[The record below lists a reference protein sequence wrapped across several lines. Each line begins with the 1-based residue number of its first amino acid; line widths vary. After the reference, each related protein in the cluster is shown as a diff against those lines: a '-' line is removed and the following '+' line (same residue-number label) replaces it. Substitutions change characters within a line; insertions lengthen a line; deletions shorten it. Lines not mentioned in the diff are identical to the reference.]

1 MTVRVL
7 IVEDQARTAQELR
20 SGLVSAGLEALVAPS
35 AEEALPLATSG
46 IFDALVVDVM
56 LPGMSGL
63 DLVQSLRRAGSPVP
77 VIFLSAKGG
86 LEDRL
91 RGLEAG
97 GDDYLAKPYSI
108 LEVVARLR
116 SIVRRV
122 QPVQA
127 PPRIQVADLVWDA
140 THRSITRSGHRIDLT
155 PKEYALMIILLENAG
170 RVVARSQ
177 LVKAV
182 WGLEGAVDANAV
194 DVQILRLR
202 RKVDD
207 PFPVKLIHTLR
218 GVGLVL
224 EPREPA

>member
-1 MTVRVL
+1 MRIL
-7 IVEDQARTAQELR
+7 IVEDEVRTAQELR
-20 SGLVSAGLEALVAPS
+20 SGLLTAGFEAVVAAS
-35 AEEALPLATSG
+35 GEEGLSLGATAS
-46 IFDALVVDVM
+46 FDAMVVDVM
-56 LPGMSGL
+56 LPGISGI
-63 DLVQSLRRAGSPVP
+63 QFIQHLRGSGSAVP
-77 VIFLSAKGG
+77 VIFLSAKGT

-97 GDDYLAKPYSI
+97 GDDYLTKPYSI

-122 QPVQA
+122 QPAQ
-127 PPRIQVADLVWDA
+127 PPVRIQVGDLVWEA
-140 THRSITRSGHRIDLT
+140 KHRSIARSGHRIDLT
-155 PKEYALMIILLENAG
+155 PKEYALMVLLLENAG
-170 RVVARSQ
+170 QVVARSQ

-207 PFPVKLIHTLR
+207 PYAVKLIHTLR

-224 EPREPA
+224 EPRD

>member
-1 MTVRVL
+1 MRVL

-20 SGLVSAGLEALVAPS
+20 AGLASAGLEALVAPTG
-35 AEEALPLATSG
+35 EEALPLAGSG
-46 IFDALVVDVM
+46 VFDALVVDVM
-56 LPGMSGL
+56 LPGLSGL
-63 DLVQSLRRAGSPVP
+63 ELVTALRGAGNPVP
-77 VIFLSAKGG
+77 VIFLSAKGN

-127 PPRIQVADLVWDA
+127 PSRIQVADLVWDRV
-140 THRSITRSGHRIDLT
+140 HRSIQRSGHRIDLT
-155 PKEYALMIILLENAG
+155 PKEYALMALLLENAG
-170 RVVARSQ
+170 QVVARSQ
-177 LVKAV
+177 LVKTV

>member
-1 MTVRVL
+1 MRIL
-7 IVEDQARTAQELR
+7 IVEDEARTAQELR
-20 SGLVSAGLEALVAPS
+20 SGLMTAGFEAIVAAS
-35 AEEALPLATSG
+35 GEEGLSLGSTAS
-46 IFDALVVDVM
+46 FDAMVVDVM
-56 LPGMSGL
+56 LPGISGIEFI
-63 DLVQSLRRAGSPVP
+63 QHLRGSGSTVP
-77 VIFLSAKGG
+77 VIFLSAKGS

-97 GDDYLAKPYSI
+97 GDDYLTKPYSI

-122 QPVQA
+122 QPAQ
-127 PPRIQVADLVWDA
+127 PPVRIQVGDLVWEA
-140 THRSITRSGHRIDLT
+140 KHRSIARSGHRIDLT
-155 PKEYALMIILLENAG
+155 PKEYALMVLLLENAG
-170 RVVARSQ
+170 QVVARSQ

-207 PFPVKLIHTLR
+207 PYAVKLIHTLR

-224 EPREPA
+224 EPREIA

>member
-1 MTVRVL
+1 MRVL
-7 IVEDQARTAQELR
+7 IIEDQARTAGELR
-20 SGLVSAGLEALVAPS
+20 SGLVNAGFEAVVATTV
-35 AEEALPLATSG
+35 EEALPLAQSG
-46 IFDALVVDVM
+46 VFDALVVDIM
-56 LPGMSGL
+56 LPGRSGL
-63 DLVQSLRRAGSPVP
+63 ELVEALRGAGHPVP
-77 VIFLSAKGG
+77 IIILSAKGN

-97 GDDYLAKPYSI
+97 ADDYLAKPYSI

-116 SIVRRV
+116 TITRRA
-122 QPVQA
+122 QPVVAA
-127 PPRIQVADLVWDA
+127 PVQVADLVWDPA
-140 THRSITRSGHRIDLT
+140 RRSVVRSGRRIELT
-155 PKEYALMIILLENAG
+155 PKEYALMVLLLEHAG
-170 RVVARSQ
+170 RVVPRSQ

-182 WGLEGAVDANAV
+182 WGIEGAVDANAV

-224 EPREPA
+224 EPRAAD

>member
-1 MTVRVL
+1 MRIL
-7 IVEDQARTAQELR
+7 IVEDEVRTAQELR
-20 SGLVSAGLEALVAPS
+20 SGLMTAGFEAIVAAS
-35 AEEALPLATSG
+35 GEEGLSLGATAS
-46 IFDALVVDVM
+46 FDAMVVDVM
-56 LPGMSGL
+56 LPGISGI
-63 DLVQSLRRAGSPVP
+63 QFIQRLRGSGSTVP
-77 VIFLSAKGG
+77 VIFLSAKGT

-97 GDDYLAKPYSI
+97 GDDYLTKPYSI

-122 QPVQA
+122 QPAQLPV
-127 PPRIQVADLVWDA
+127 RIQVGDLVWEA
-140 THRSITRSGHRIDLT
+140 KHRSIARSGHRIDLT
-155 PKEYALMIILLENAG
+155 PKEYALMVLLLENAG
-170 RVVARSQ
+170 QVVARSQ

-207 PFPVKLIHTLR
+207 PYAVKLIHTLR

-224 EPREPA
+224 EPRETA

>member
-1 MTVRVL
+1 MRVL
-7 IVEDQARTAQELR
+7 IVEDEARTAQELR
-20 SGLVSAGLEALVAPS
+20 AGLASADLEALVAGS
-35 AEEALPLATSG
+35 AEEALPLAGSG
-46 IFDALVVDVM
+46 VFDALVVDAM
-56 LPGMSGL
+56 LPGQSGL
-63 DLVQSLRRAGSPVP
+63 DLVKALRGAGNPVP
-77 VIFLSAKGG
+77 VIFLSAKGN

-122 QPVQA
+122 QPAQA
-127 PPRIQVADLVWDA
+127 PSRIQVADLVWEA
-140 THRSITRSGHRIDLT
+140 KHRSITRSGHRIDLT
-155 PKEYALMIILLENAG
+155 PKEYALMILLLENAG
-170 RVVARSQ
+170 QVVGRSQ

>member
-1 MTVRVL
+1 VTVRVL

-63 DLVQSLRRAGSPVP
+63 ELVQALRRAGSPVP
-77 VIFLSAKGG
+77 VIFLSAKGN

-127 PPRIQVADLVWDA
+127 PARIQVADLVWDA

-155 PKEYALMIILLENAG
+155 PKEYALMILLLENAG

>member
-1 MTVRVL
+1 MRIL
-7 IVEDQARTAQELR
+7 IVEDEARTAQELR
-20 SGLVSAGLEALVAPS
+20 SGLLAAGFEAVVAAS
-35 AEEALPLATSG
+35 GEEGLSHGATSS
-46 IFDALVVDVM
+46 FDAMVVDVM
-56 LPGMSGL
+56 LPGISGI
-63 DLVQSLRRAGSPVP
+63 QFIQHLRASGSAVP
-77 VIFLSAKGG
+77 VIFLSAKGA

-97 GDDYLAKPYSI
+97 GDDYLTKPYSI

-122 QPVQA
+122 QPAQ
-127 PPRIQVADLVWDA
+127 PPVRIQVGDLIWEA
-140 THRSITRSGHRIDLT
+140 KHRSIARSGHRIDLT
-155 PKEYALMIILLENAG
+155 PKEYALMVLLLENAG
-170 RVVARSQ
+170 QVVARSQ

-207 PFPVKLIHTLR
+207 PYAVKLIHTLR

-224 EPREPA
+224 EPRETP

>member
-1 MTVRVL
+1 MRVL

-20 SGLVSAGLEALVAPS
+20 SGLAAAGLEALVVAS
-35 AEEALPLATSG
+35 GEEALPLAGSG
-46 IFDALVVDVM
+46 VFDALVVDVM
-56 LPGMSGL
+56 LPGLSGL
-63 DLVQSLRRAGSPVP
+63 EVVKALRGAGNPVP
-77 VIFLSAKGG
+77 VIFLSAKGN

-122 QPVQA
+122 QPVQ
-127 PPRIQVADLVWDA
+127 PPTRIQVADLVWDR
-140 THRSITRSGHRIDLT
+140 THRSILRSGHRIDLT
-155 PKEYALMIILLENAG
+155 PKEYTLMALLLENAG
-170 RVVARSQ
+170 QVVARSQ
-177 LVKAV
+177 LVKTV

>member
-1 MTVRVL
+1 MRVL

-20 SGLVSAGLEALVAPS
+20 SGLASAGLEALVAPS
-35 AEEALPLATSG
+35 GEDALPLAGSG
-46 IFDALVVDVM
+46 VFDALVVDVM
-56 LPGMSGL
+56 LPGLSGL
-63 DLVQSLRRAGSPVP
+63 ELVKALRSSGNAVP
-77 VIFLSAKGG
+77 VIFLSAKGN

-108 LEVVARLR
+108 LEVVARLK

-122 QPVQA
+122 QPAQA
-127 PPRIQVADLVWDA
+127 PVRVQVADLVWDRM
-140 THRSITRSGHRIDLT
+140 HRSIQRSGHRIDLT
-155 PKEYALMIILLENAG
+155 PKEYALMALLLENAG
-170 RVVARSQ
+170 QVVARSQ

-207 PFPVKLIHTLR
+207 PYPLKLIHTLR

-224 EPREPA
+224 ESREPA

>member
-1 MTVRVL
+1 MRVL

-20 SGLVSAGLEALVAPS
+20 SGLAAAGLEALVVAS
-35 AEEALPLATSG
+35 GEEALPLAGSG
-46 IFDALVVDVM
+46 VFDALVVDVM
-56 LPGMSGL
+56 LPGLSGL
-63 DLVQSLRRAGSPVP
+63 EVVKALRGAGNPVP
-77 VIFLSAKGG
+77 VIFLSAKGN

-122 QPVQA
+122 QPVQS
-127 PPRIQVADLVWDA
+127 PTRIQVADLVWDR
-140 THRSITRSGHRIDLT
+140 THRSILRSGHRIDLT
-155 PKEYALMIILLENAG
+155 PKEYTLMALLLENAG
-170 RVVARSQ
+170 QVVARSQ
-177 LVKAV
+177 LVKTV

>member
-35 AEEALPLATSG
+35 AEEALPLAASG

-63 DLVQSLRRAGSPVP
+63 ELVQALRRAGSPVP
-77 VIFLSAKGG
+77 VIFLSAKGN

-127 PPRIQVADLVWDA
+127 PARIQVADLVWDA

-155 PKEYALMIILLENAG
+155 PKEYALMILLLENAG

>member
-1 MTVRVL
+1 MRVL
-7 IVEDQARTAQELR
+7 IIEDQARTAGELR
-20 SGLVSAGLEALVAPS
+20 SGLVNAGFEAVVATTV
-35 AEEALPLATSG
+35 EEALPLAQSG
-46 IFDALVVDVM
+46 VFDALVVDIM
-56 LPGMSGL
+56 LPGRSGL
-63 DLVQSLRRAGSPVP
+63 DLVETLRGAGHPVP
-77 VIFLSAKGG
+77 IIILSAKGN

-97 GDDYLAKPYSI
+97 ADDYLAKPYSI

-116 SIVRRV
+116 TITRRA
-122 QPVQA
+122 QPVVAA
-127 PPRIQVADLVWDA
+127 PVQVADLVWDPA
-140 THRSITRSGHRIDLT
+140 RRSVARGGRRIELT
-155 PKEYALMIILLENAG
+155 PKEYALMVLLLEHAG
-170 RVVARSQ
+170 RVVPRSQ

-182 WGLEGAVDANAV
+182 WGIEGAVDANAV

-224 EPREPA
+224 EPRAAD

>member
-1 MTVRVL
+1 MRVL
-7 IVEDQARTAQELR
+7 IVEDQARTAAELR
-20 SGLVSAGLEALVAPS
+20 SGLVNAGFEAVVATTV
-35 AEEALPLATSG
+35 EEALPLAQSG
-46 IFDALVVDVM
+46 VFEALVVDIM
-56 LPGMSGL
+56 LPGRSGL
-63 DLVQSLRRAGSPVP
+63 DLVEALRAAGHPVP
-77 VIFLSAKGG
+77 IIILSAKGN

-97 GDDYLAKPYSI
+97 ADDYLAKPYSI

-116 SIVRRV
+116 TITRRA
-122 QPVQA
+122 QPVMAA
-127 PPRIQVADLVWDA
+127 PVQVADLVWDPA
-140 THRSITRSGHRIDLT
+140 RRSVARGGKRIELT
-155 PKEYALMIILLENAG
+155 PKEYALMVLLLEHAG
-170 RVVARSQ
+170 RVVPRSQ

-207 PFPVKLIHTLR
+207 PFPLKLIHTLR

-224 EPREPA
+224 EPREAD

>member
-1 MTVRVL
+1 MRVL

-20 SGLVSAGLEALVAPS
+20 SGLASAGLEALVAAS
-35 AEEALPLATSG
+35 GEEALPLAGSG

-63 DLVQSLRRAGSPVP
+63 EVVKTLRGAGNPVP
-77 VIFLSAKGG
+77 VIFLSAKGN

-122 QPVQA
+122 QPAQA
-127 PPRIQVADLVWDA
+127 PSRVQVADLVWDR
-140 THRSITRSGHRIDLT
+140 THRSILRSGHRIDLT
-155 PKEYALMIILLENAG
+155 PKEYTLMALLLENAG
-170 RVVARSQ
+170 QVVARSQ

-207 PFPVKLIHTLR
+207 PYPVKLIHTLR

>member
-155 PKEYALMIILLENAG
+155 PKEYALMILLLENAG

>member
-1 MTVRVL
+1 MRIL
-7 IVEDQARTAQELR
+7 IVEDETRTAQELR
-20 SGLVSAGLEALVAPS
+20 SGLASAGFEALVAPNG
-35 AEEALPLATSG
+35 EEALSLAGSG

-56 LPGMSGL
+56 LPGLSGIE
-63 DLVQSLRRAGSPVP
+63 LVKGLRRSGNSVP
-77 VIFLSAKGG
+77 VIFLSAKGD

-91 RGLEAG
+91 RGLDAG

-116 SIVRRV
+116 TIARRV
-122 QPVQA
+122 QQVPQPA
-127 PPRIQVADLVWDA
+127 GLQVADLVWDA
-140 THRSITRSGHRIDLT
+140 KHRSISRSGHRIDLT
-155 PKEYALMIILLENAG
+155 PKEYALMLLLLENAG
-170 RVVARSQ
+170 QVVARSQ
-177 LVKAV
+177 LVKVV

-207 PFPVKLIHTLR
+207 PYPVKLIHTLR

-224 EPREPA
+224 EPRETA

>member
-1 MTVRVL
+1 MRIL
-7 IVEDQARTAQELR
+7 IVEDEVRTAQELR
-20 SGLVSAGLEALVAPS
+20 SGLLTAGFEAIVAAS
-35 AEEALPLATSG
+35 GEEGLSLGATAS
-46 IFDALVVDVM
+46 FDAMVVDVM
-56 LPGMSGL
+56 LPGISGI
-63 DLVQSLRRAGSPVP
+63 QFIQHLRGSGSAVP
-77 VIFLSAKGG
+77 VIFLSAKGT

-97 GDDYLAKPYSI
+97 GDDYLTKPYSI

-122 QPVQA
+122 QPAQ
-127 PPRIQVADLVWDA
+127 PPVRIQVGDLVWEA
-140 THRSITRSGHRIDLT
+140 KHRSIARSGHRIDLT
-155 PKEYALMIILLENAG
+155 PKEYALMVLLLENAG
-170 RVVARSQ
+170 QVVARSQ

-207 PFPVKLIHTLR
+207 PYAVKLIHTLR

-224 EPREPA
+224 EPRD

>member
-1 MTVRVL
+1 MRVL
-7 IVEDQARTAQELR
+7 IVEDQVRTAQELR
-20 SGLVSAGLEALVAPS
+20 SGLAAAGLEALVAPTG
-35 AEEALPLATSG
+35 EEALPLAGSG
-46 IFDALVVDVM
+46 VFDALVVDVM
-56 LPGMSGL
+56 LPGLSGL
-63 DLVQSLRRAGSPVP
+63 ELVKTLRGSGNPVP
-77 VIFLSAKGG
+77 VIFLSAKGN

-116 SIVRRV
+116 TIVRRV
-122 QPVQA
+122 QPAQA
-127 PPRIQVADLVWDA
+127 PARIQVADLVWDRM
-140 THRSITRSGHRIDLT
+140 HRNIQRSGHRIDLT
-155 PKEYALMIILLENAG
+155 PKEYALMALLLENAG
-170 RVVARSQ
+170 QVVARSQ

-207 PFPVKLIHTLR
+207 PYPVKLIHTLR

>member
-1 MTVRVL
+1 MRIL
-7 IVEDQARTAQELR
+7 IVEDEARTAQELR
-20 SGLVSAGLEALVAPS
+20 SGLVSGGFEALVATTG
-35 AEEALPLATSG
+35 EEAFPLAGSG

-56 LPGMSGL
+56 LPGISGL
-63 DLVQSLRRAGSPVP
+63 EFVQRLRDAGHTLP
-77 VIFLSAKGG
+77 VIFLSAKGS

-116 SIVRRV
+116 TIARRV
-122 QPVQA
+122 QPA
-127 PPRIQVADLVWDA
+127 PPPTLIQVADLVWDA
-140 THRSITRSGHRIDLT
+140 KQRSIARAGHRIDLT
-155 PKEYALMIILLENAG
+155 PREYALMALLLENAG
-170 RVVARSQ
+170 QVVARSQ

-182 WGLEGAVDANAV
+182 WGLEGAVDGNAV

-207 PFPVKLIHTLR
+207 PYAVKLIHTLR

-224 EPREPA
+224 EPRETA